1 MGDESKENVD
11 REGERCCSAI
21 VSGARRL
28 TPAGR
33 GKAVA
38 ELLDVV
44 DGRDMTEEIDLFTE
58 CGIAQ

>member
-1 MGDESKENVD
+1 MD